1 MQILTVNVGSS
12 SVKLDRFDGAGETP
26 RHLDT
31 MRLPPDAPLPDA
43 LGTPAVLVHRVVHG
57 GDLARPVQIDAG
69 VEQHIETW
77 APLAP
82 LHNPPALAM
91 IRACRRRFGTQV
103 PQVAVFDT
111 AFFTELPAAART
123 YALPRELT
131 RAHAIRRY
139 GFHGIAHQALWRAWQ
154 THTGGGGRIVTLQ
167 LGAGCSAAAIAN
179 GRPLDTSMG
188 FTPLEGLV
196 MATRCGDVDSGLLLY
211 LQQAA
216 GLDAVQMEELLS
228 RRSGLLGLAG
238 SADMAALLADP
249 SPQAKLALD
258 IYCQRIRKYIGAY
271 AAVLGGLDG
280 IVFGGGVGE
289 HAPLVRA
296 RVLADMQW
304 LGVRLDE
311 TANAATGASVRIS
324 AADSSC
330 AAWVF
335 PVDEA
340 SELARAGQQWL
351 AGTG

>member
-12 SVKLDRFDGAGETP
+12 SVKLDRFDGAGKIP
-26 RHLDT
+26 RHLGT
-31 MRLPPDAPLPDA
+31 MRLPPDAPLPDT

-57 GDLARPVQIDAG
+57 GGLARPTRIDAG
-69 VEQHIETW
+69 VEQHIETC

-91 IRACRRRFGTQV
+91 IRACRQRFGAQV

-111 AFFTELPAAART
+111 AFFADLPAVART
-123 YALPRELT
+123 YALPQALT
-131 RAHAIRRY
+131 QAHDIRRY

-154 THTGGGGRIVTLQ
+154 AHTGGGGRVVTLQ
-167 LGAGCSAAAIAN
+167 LGAGCSAAAIAD
-179 GRPLDTSMG
+179 GRPRDTSMG

-196 MATRCGDVDSGLLLY
+196 MATRCGDVDPGLLLY
-211 LQQAA
+211 LQRAA
-216 GLDAVQMEELLS
+216 GLDAAQLDELLS
-228 RRSGLLGLAG
+228 RQSGLLGLAG

-249 SPQAKLALD
+249 SPQARLAVDL
-258 IYCQRIRKYIGAY
+258 YCQRIRKYIGAY

-289 HAPLVRA
+289 HAPAVRA

-304 LGVRLDE
+304 LGVHLDE
-311 TANAATGASVRIS
+311 AANAATDAGARIS
-324 AADSSC
+324 TADSAC

-335 PVDEA
+335 EVNEA
-340 SELARAGQQWL
+340 GELARAGQHWL
-351 AGTG
+351 AGTD